1 VCRKS
6 WSPSN
11 AARVGF
17 DRARRAVTGIDEG
30 GDIDEHVKP
39 LKLRAKGNRRSL
51 ESRGPQQVQFDMT
64 NIEAFVLQLPGRNG
78 AEGAVVGASENR
90 QARLSEGSR
99 DLESNSLVAAAD

>member
-1 VCRKS
+1 
-6 WSPSN
+6 
-11 AARVGF
+11 
-17 DRARRAVTGIDEG
+17 
-30 GDIDEHVKP
+30 
-39 LKLRAKGNRRSL
+39 
-51 ESRGPQQVQFDMT
+51 MT